1 MATSA
6 DALASKTEAEL
17 LFISQH
23 PEKHSPE
30 VVAAAERE
38 LQQRLDAVNS
48 SYNAASSSRMGPL
61 FIGLALLLLVGVG
74 VFWYQRQSPESVA
87 QPTGKA
93 SSTDSLKLET
103 VVATPLPK
111 FDVES
116 PILRQLALLP
126 PAERVVPGPTM
137 ALYQRLTRRF
147 WLAENSTEYL
157 LKQAQTGKPNLP
169 VFAQQLATVQAHW
182 QVLSEGLNRGEKFPP
197 VMTDHLNRM
206 KEVKNYQQTALSELQ
221 ASTANQHQPQLAAP
235 TLVAEQ
241 KVKKLLAPLL
251 RAPGTMTVHLH

>member
-6 DALASKTEAEL
+6 DALATKTEAEL
-17 LFISQH
+17 LAISRH
-23 PEKHSPE
+23 PEAHSPE
-30 VVAAAERE
+30 LVAAAQRE

-74 VFWYQRQSPESVA
+74 IFWYQRQAPAPATDSTSKAASP
-87 QPTGKA
+87 
-93 SSTDSLKLET
+93 DSLKLET

-126 PAERVVPGPTM
+126 PAERAVPGSTM

-157 LKQAQTGKPNLP
+157 IKQAQTGKPNLP

-182 QVLSEGLNRGEKFPP
+182 QVLSEGLDRSEKYPP

-206 KEVKNYQQTALSELQ
+206 KQVKNYQQAALTELQ
-221 ASTANQHQPQLAAP
+221 AATTNQRQPQLAAP
-235 TLVAEQ
+235 TLATEQ
-241 KVKKLLAPLL
+241 KVKQLLAPLR

>member
-17 LFISQH
+17 LSISQH

-30 VVAAAERE
+30 VVVAAERE

-61 FIGLALLLLVGVG
+61 FIGLVLLLLVGVG
-74 VFWYQRQSPESVA
+74 VFWYQRQSPEPA
-87 QPTGKA
+87 QTTSKA
-93 SSTDSLKLET
+93 SSPDSLKLET

-126 PAERVVPGPTM
+126 PAERVVSGSTM

-169 VFAQQLATVQAHW
+169 VFTQQLATVQAHW
-182 QVLSEGLNRGEKFPP
+182 QVLSEGLDRGEKFPP

-206 KEVKNYQQTALSELQ
+206 KEVKNYQQAALSELQ
-221 ASTANQHQPQLAAP
+221 AATANQHQPQLAAP
-235 TLVAEQ
+235 TLAAEQ
-241 KVKKLLAPLL
+241 KVKKILAPLL

>member
-17 LFISQH
+17 LLISQH

-48 SYNAASSSRMGPL
+48 SYNAASSSRVGPL
-61 FIGLALLLLVGVG
+61 FIGLVLLLLVGVG
-74 VFWYQRQSPESVA
+74 VFWYQRQSPEPA
-87 QPTGKA
+87 QTTSKA
-93 SSTDSLKLET
+93 SSPDSLKLET

-126 PAERVVPGPTM
+126 PAERVVSGSTM

-169 VFAQQLATVQAHW
+169 VFTQQLATVQAHW
-182 QVLSEGLNRGEKFPP
+182 QVLSEGLDRGEKFPP

-206 KEVKNYQQTALSELQ
+206 KEVKNYQKAALSELQ
-221 ASTANQHQPQLAAP
+221 AATANQHQPQLTAP
-235 TLVAEQ
+235 TLAAEQ
-241 KVKKLLAPLL
+241 KVKKILAPLL

>member
-6 DALASKTEAEL
+6 DALTSKTEAEL

-30 VVAAAERE
+30 VVVAAERE

-48 SYNAASSSRMGPL
+48 SYNAASSSRMGAL
-61 FIGLALLLLVGVG
+61 LIGLVLLLLVGVG
-74 VFWYQRQSPESVA
+74 VFWYQRQSPEPA
-87 QPTGKA
+87 QTTSKA
-93 SSTDSLKLET
+93 SSPDSLKLET

-182 QVLSEGLNRGEKFPP
+182 QVLNEGLDRGEKFPP
-197 VMTDHLNRM
+197 VMTDHLTRM
-206 KEVKNYQQTALSELQ
+206 KEVKNYQQAALSELQ
-221 ASTANQHQPQLAAP
+221 AAAANQRQPQLAAP
-235 TLVAEQ
+235 TLAAEQ
-241 KVKKLLAPLL
+241 KVKKILAPLL
-251 RAPGTMTVHLH
+251 RAPGPMTVHLH